1 MFLSRHKPE
10 KIVFG
15 TWEYREDT
23 VWVHLIKL
31 NWPIYKWKMYFLL
44 IQDCSNVCRD
54 IKKHLESFEYKLIK
68 MEVEKVI
75 LMLKAAVVINN

>member
-1 MFLSRHKPE
+1 
-10 KIVFG
+10 
-15 TWEYREDT
+15 
-23 VWVHLIKL
+23 
-31 NWPIYKWKMYFLL
+31 MYFLL

-54 IKKHLESFEYKLIK
+54 IKKHLESFDYKLIK